1 MISPR
6 NIFFLI
12 QISII
17 SSCSL
22 QFKYREHTDH
32 FEQEIQK
39 LEELKDHLNKED
51 YFLFMGSSSIRRW
64 ETIEEDMAPYPVIK
78 RGYGGA
84 HYYDLI
90 HFVDRLIEG
99 KNKTSAVFLFVAN
112 DITGYNSWDK
122 LHKDLTPNE
131 IKKLFKV
138 ITSKIHKKLS
148 PNIPIYVIETTPT
161 PSRWKVWDK
170 ITQAND
176 LIKEYTEQKPSLHF
190 ISTRKYFINKRGRPE
205 GKYFVSDSLH
215 LSRAGYDLWEEI
227 IKNKLK
233 VKDKI

>member
-1 MISPR
+1 
-6 NIFFLI
+6 
-12 QISII
+12 
-17 SSCSL
+17 
-22 QFKYREHTDH
+22 
-32 FEQEIQK
+32 
-39 LEELKDHLNKED
+39 
-51 YFLFMGSSSIRRW
+51 MGSSSIRRW
-64 ETIEEDMAPYPVIK
+64 DTIEEDMAPYTVIK

-112 DITGYNSWDK
+112 DITGYSSWDK

-176 LIKEYTEQKPSLHF
+176 LIKKYTEQKPNLHF
-190 ISTRKYFINKRGRPE
+190 ISTRKYFINRRGRPE

-215 LSRAGYDLWEEI
+215 LSSAGYDLWEKI

-233 VKDKI
+233 VKDRK